1 MTAVQVAAQTAVH
14 VLVVGPSDLVTTS
27 VAPALRAHGIVATGH
42 CADDPL
48 PLAPGAGGVAVVNLD
63 GPDGPGI
70 VAAAAQGGWRPIAV
84 FRPTEP
90 QRAAA
95 AVAAGAVALVPRSA
109 SFPDL
114 LDAVAVAAV
123 GGGMSADER
132 AQWFDIHRTTL
143 VEIDASRRR
152 LDRLTE
158 REFEVLQR
166 LERGQ
171 KAAAIAV
178 EAVLAMSTVRTH
190 IRSILV
196 KLEVN
201 SQQQAVALYRETRRR
216 AS

>member
-1 MTAVQVAAQTAVH
+1 MTAVQVVAQTAVH
-14 VLVVGPSDLVTTS
+14 VLVVGPPDLVTTS
-27 VAPALRAHGIVATGH
+27 VAPALRAHGFAATGH
-42 CADDPL
+42 RADDPV
-48 PLAPGAGGVAVVNLD
+48 PLAPGAGSVAVVNLD
-63 GPDGPGI
+63 VPDGPAV

-84 FRPTEP
+84 FRPSEP

-95 AVAAGAVALVPRSA
+95 AVAAGAVALVPRTGPL
-109 SFPDL
+109 PDL
-114 LDAVAVAAV
+114 VDALAAVAQ
-123 GGGMSADER
+123 GGGMPADER
-132 AQWFDIHRTTL
+132 AQWLDVHRATL
-143 VEIDASRRR
+143 VEIDARRRR

-171 KAAAIAV
+171 KAATIAV

-216 AS
+216 AG

>member
-1 MTAVQVAAQTAVH
+1 M
-14 VLVVGPSDLVTTS
+14 LVVGPADLVTTS
-27 VAPALRAHGIVATGH
+27 VAPALRAHGFAATRH
-42 CADDPL
+42 CATEPL
-48 PLAPGAGGVAVVNLD
+48 PLAPGAASVAVVNLD
-63 GPDGPGI
+63 GPDGPG
-70 VAAAAQGGWRPIAV
+70 VVEAAAKGGWRPIGV
-84 FRPTEP
+84 FRPIEP

-95 AVAAGAVALVPRSA
+95 AVAAGAVALVPRTG

-114 LDAVAVAAV
+114 LAAVALAAD
-123 GGGMSADER
+123 GGDMSADER
-132 AQWFDIHRTTL
+132 ERWLDIHRTTL
-143 VEIDASRRR
+143 VEIDTRRRR

-201 SQQQAVALYRETRRR
+201 SQQQAVALYREARRR
-216 AS
+216 TS